1 MVSSRKWLRR
11 GAATTGVALMA
22 GAAIA
27 VGAGASSAK
36 TASAAAAASSR
47 PAGKFTVLVYGDSQ
61 NSAEQYAVAAY
72 NKTPMGHKVKAVL
85 STIAGQYYQAKLQ
98 TIMSSSKAPDVF
110 FNWGGGSIAQF
121 QKAGLLLPLNSF
133 FASNPKLKSSFLP
146 SILNAA
152 KIGSDYYGIPMRGT
166 QPVMLFYNK
175 ALLSQ
180 DGLSA
185 PKTWSDL
192 LSDVKTLKAKG
203 VQTPIALGGKSQWPT
218 LMWFEYL
225 YDRVAGPSLV
235 TDALAGQ
242 KAVWNSGAS
251 KKALSDIAQL
261 INAGAFGQSKSW
273 DSVNFG
279 SEPSSADLVVNG
291 ISAFELMGSWD
302 YSTIQGDGST
312 ATGTAPPNGPGA
324 AFVAAGK
331 LGYTAFPSVPGGKGN
346 LADLAGNTENY
357 YSVLANTRYPQA
369 VADFLKVMYTP
380 GFVKQELAL
389 GNLTTTTNTPSLI
402 SGATAPYL
410 RWQYQLVNKA
420 PAFQLSWDQA
430 YPQTDSNTIH
440 TAVANY
446 FDTLNQSQ
454 FIQAM
459 EKLQPA
465 SK

>member
-1 MVSSRKWLRR
+1 MFNPRNWLRR
-11 GAATTGVALMA
+11 GSVATAIALMA
-22 GAAIA
+22 GAAVA
-27 VGAGASSAK
+27 VTAGASSAK
-36 TASAAAAASSR
+36 TASAASGR
-47 PAGKFTVLVYGDSQ
+47 PAGKITVLVYGDSQ

-72 NKTPMGHKVKAVL
+72 NKTPEGHKVKAVL
-85 STIAGQYYQAKLQ
+85 STIAGEYYQAKLQ
-98 TIMSSSKAPDVF
+98 TIMSSNKAPDVF

-133 FASNPKLKSSFLP
+133 FKTNPKLKSSFLP
-146 SILNAA
+146 SILKAA
-152 KIGSDYYGIPMRGT
+152 EIDGNYYGIPMRGT
-166 QPVMLFYNK
+166 QPVVLFYNK
-175 ALLSQ
+175 SVLSQ
-180 DGLSA
+180 DGVSA
-185 PKTWSDL
+185 PKTWSQL
-192 LSDVKTLKAKG
+192 ISDVKTLKAKG

-242 KAVWNSGAS
+242 KAEWNTAAS
-251 KKALSDIAQL
+251 KKALSYIAQL

-302 YSTIQGDGST
+302 YSTIQSDGST
-312 ATGTAPPNGPGA
+312 ATGTAPANGPGA

-357 YSVLANTRYPQA
+357 YSVLAKTRYPDA
-369 VADFLKVMYTP
+369 VADFLKVMYSP
-380 GFVKQELAL
+380 NFVKKELAL
-389 GNLTTTTNTPSLI
+389 GNLTTTKNTPSLI

-410 RWQYQLVNKA
+410 KWQYQLVNKA

-430 YPQTDSNTIH
+430 YPQTDSNSIH

-446 FDTLNQSQ
+446 FDNLNQSQ
-454 FIQAM
+454 FISAM
-459 EKLQPA
+459 QKLQPA
-465 SK
+465 S

>member
-1 MVSSRKWLRR
+1 MEKSRNWLRH
-11 GAATTGVALMA
+11 GAATTALA
-22 GAAIA
+22 LGAAAAIA

-36 TASAAAAASSR
+36 TVAKAASSR
-47 PAGKFTVLVYGDSQ
+47 PSGQISVLVYGDAQ
-61 NSAEQYAVAAY
+61 NSVEQYAVAAY

-121 QKAGLLLPLNSF
+121 QKAGLLLSLNSF
-133 FASNPKLKSSFLP
+133 FKSNPKLKSSFLP
-146 SILNAA
+146 SILKAA
-152 KIGSDYYGIPMRGT
+152 EIGGNYYGIPMRGT

-175 ALLSQ
+175 SLLSQ
-180 DGLSA
+180 DGLSV
-185 PKTWSDL
+185 PTTWNQL

-242 KAVWNSGAS
+242 KAVWNSAAS

-261 INAGAFGQSKSW
+261 VNAGAFGVSKSW

-279 SEPSSADLVVNG
+279 SEPSSADLIVNG
-291 ISAFELMGSWD
+291 VSAFELMGSWD
-302 YSTIQGDGST
+302 YSTIQSDGST
-312 ATGTAPPNGPGA
+312 ATGTAPANGPGA
-324 AFVAAGK
+324 TFVSAGK

-357 YSVLANTRYPQA
+357 YSVLAKTRYPDA
-369 VADFLKVMYTP
+369 VADFLKIMYSPT
-380 GFVKQELAL
+380 FVKKELAL
-389 GNLTTTTNTPSLI
+389 GNLTTTKNTPNLI
-402 SGATAPYL
+402 SGPTAPYL
-410 RWQYQLVNKA
+410 KWQYQLVNKA

-430 YPQTDSNTIH
+430 YPQTDSNSIH

-454 FIQAM
+454 YISAM
-459 EKLQPA
+459 QKLQPA
-465 SK
+465 S

>member
-1 MVSSRKWLRR
+1 MFNPRNWLRR
-11 GAATTGVALMA
+11 GSAVTAVALMA
-22 GAAIA
+22 GAVVA
-27 VGAGASSAK
+27 VSAGASSAK
-36 TASAAAAASSR
+36 TTASAASGR

-61 NSAEQYAVAAY
+61 NSVEQYAVAAY
-72 NKTPMGHKVKAVL
+72 NKTPEGHKVKAVL
-85 STIAGQYYQAKLQ
+85 STIAGEYYQAKLQ
-98 TIMSSSKAPDVF
+98 TIMSSSRAPDVF

-121 QKAGLLLPLNSF
+121 QKAGLLLSLNSF
-133 FASNPKLKSSFLP
+133 FKANPKLKSSFLP
-146 SILNAA
+146 SILKAA
-152 KIGSDYYGIPMRGT
+152 EIGGNYYGIPMRGT

-175 ALLSQ
+175 SVLSQ
-180 DGLSA
+180 DGVSA
-185 PKTWSDL
+185 PTTWSQL
-192 LSDVKTLKAKG
+192 VSDVKTLKAKG

-242 KAVWNSGAS
+242 KAVWNTAAS
-251 KKALSDIAQL
+251 KKALSDIGQL
-261 INAGAFGQSKSW
+261 INTGAFGQSKSW

-302 YSTIQGDGST
+302 YSTIQSDGST
-312 ATGTAPPNGPGA
+312 ATGTAPANGPGA

-357 YSVLANTRYPQA
+357 YSVLAKTRYPQA
-369 VADFLKVMYTP
+369 VADFLKVMYSS
-380 GFVKQELAL
+380 GFVKKELAL
-389 GNLTTTTNTPSLI
+389 GNLTTTKNTPNLI

-410 RWQYQLVNKA
+410 KWQYQLVNKA

-430 YPQTDSNTIH
+430 YPQTDSNSIH

-446 FDTLNQSQ
+446 FDNLNQSQ
-454 FIQAM
+454 FISAM
-459 EKLQPA
+459 QKLQPA
-465 SK
+465 S

>member
-1 MVSSRKWLRR
+1 ML
-11 GAATTGVALMA
+11 AAGT
-22 GAAIA
+22 AIA
-27 VGAGASSAK
+27 VSAGASSAK
-36 TASAAAAASSR
+36 TVGSAASGR
-47 PAGKFTVLVYGDSQ
+47 PAGKINVLVYGDAQ

-72 NKTPMGHKVKAVL
+72 NKTPEGHKVKAVL

-121 QKAGLLLPLNSF
+121 QKAGLLLSLNSF
-133 FASNPKLKSSFLP
+133 FKSNPKLKSSFLP
-146 SILNAA
+146 SILKAA
-152 KIGSDYYGIPMRGT
+152 AIGGQYYGIPMRGT

-175 ALLSQ
+175 SLLSQ
-180 DGLSA
+180 DGVPV
-185 PKTWSDL
+185 PKTWSQL
-192 LSDVKTLKAKG
+192 VSDVSTLKSKG

-242 KAVWNSGAS
+242 KAVWNSAAS

-261 INAGAFGQSKSW
+261 VNAGAFGQSKSW

-291 ISAFELMGSWD
+291 VSAFELMGSWD
-302 YSTIQGDGST
+302 YSTIQSDGST
-312 ATGTAPPNGPGA
+312 ATGTAPANGPGA

-357 YSVLANTRYPQA
+357 YSVLAKTRYPDA
-369 VADFLKVMYTP
+369 VADFLKVMYSSS
-380 GFVKQELAL
+380 FVKKELAL
-389 GNLTTTTNTPSLI
+389 GNLTTTKNTPSLI

-410 RWQYQLVNKA
+410 KWQYQLVNKA

-430 YPQTDSNTIH
+430 YPQTDSNSIH

-446 FDTLNQSQ
+446 FDNLNQSQ
-454 FIQAM
+454 YISAM
-459 EKLQPA
+459 QKLQPA
-465 SK
+465 S

>member
-1 MVSSRKWLRR
+1 MMKSRKWLRS
-11 GAATTGVALMA
+11 GAATTAIALAA
-22 GAAIA
+22 GAVVA

-36 TASAAAAASSR
+36 TVASAASSR

-61 NSAEQYAVAAY
+61 NSVEQYAVAAY
-72 NKTPMGHKVKAVL
+72 NKTPEGHKVKAVL

-110 FNWGGGSIAQF
+110 FNWGGGSITQF

-133 FASNPKLKSSFLP
+133 FKANPKLKSSFLP
-146 SILNAA
+146 SILKAA
-152 KIGSDYYGIPMRGT
+152 AIGHSYYGIPMRGT

-175 ALLSQ
+175 ALLGQ
-180 DGLSA
+180 DGLST

-192 LSDVKTLKAKG
+192 INDVKTLKAKG

-235 TDALAGQ
+235 TDALAGR
-242 KAVWNSGAS
+242 KAQWNTAAS

-261 INAGAFGQSKSW
+261 VNTGAFGPSKSW

-291 ISAFELMGSWD
+291 VSAFELMGSWD
-302 YSTIQGDGST
+302 YSTIQSDGST
-312 ATGTAPPNGPGA
+312 ATGTAPANGPGA

-346 LADLAGNTENY
+346 LADLTGNTENY
-357 YSVLANTRYPQA
+357 YSVLKDTRYPEA
-369 VADFLKVMYTP
+369 VADFLKVMYSP
-380 GFVKQELAL
+380 AFVKKELAL
-389 GNLTTTTNTPSLI
+389 GNLTTTKNTPSLI
-402 SGATAPYL
+402 SGPTAPYL
-410 RWQYQLVNKA
+410 KWQYQLVNRA

-430 YPQTDSNTIH
+430 YPQTDSNAIR

-446 FDTLNQSQ
+446 FDSLSESQ
-454 FIQAM
+454 FVSAM
-459 EKLQPA
+459 QKLQPA
-465 SK
+465 S

>member
-1 MVSSRKWLRR
+1 MVNSRNWLRR
-11 GAATTGVALMA
+11 VAVTSGAALATGVAVASL
-22 GAAIA
+22 
-27 VGAGASSAK
+27 GAGVGNAK
-36 TASAAAAASSR
+36 TTAHAASSSR
-47 PAGKFTVLVYGDSQ
+47 PTGKIQVLVYGDAQ

-72 NKTPMGHKVKAVL
+72 NKTPEGHKVKAVL

-121 QKAGLLLPLNSF
+121 QKAGLLMPLNSF
-133 FASNPKLKSSFLP
+133 FKSDPKLKSSFLP
-146 SILNAA
+146 SILSAA
-152 KIGSDYYGIPMRGT
+152 KIGANYYGIPMRGT

-180 DGLSA
+180 DGLPVPA
-185 PKTWSDL
+185 TWSQL
-192 LSDVKTLKAKG
+192 LSDVSALKSKG
-203 VQTPIALGGKSQWPT
+203 VQVPIALGGKSQWPT

-242 KAVWNSGAS
+242 KSLWGSAAS
-251 KKALSDIAQL
+251 KKALGDIAKL
-261 INAGAFGQSKSW
+261 VNAGAFGPSKSW

-291 ISAFELMGSWD
+291 VSAFELMGSWD
-302 YSTIQGDGST
+302 YSTIQSDGST
-312 ATGTAPPNGPGA
+312 ATGTAPANGPGA
-324 AFVAAGK
+324 TFVSSGK
-331 LGYTAFPSVPGGKGN
+331 LGYAAFPSVPGGKGN

-357 YSVLANTRYPQA
+357 YSVLAKTRYPEA
-369 VADFLKVMYTP
+369 VGDFLKVMY
-380 GFVKQELAL
+380 GSSFVKKELAL
-389 GNLTTTTNTPSLI
+389 GNLTTTTNTPKLI

-410 RWQYQLVNKA
+410 KWQYKLVNKA

-430 YPQTDSNTIH
+430 YPQTDTNTIH

-454 FIQAM
+454 FIKAF
-459 EKLQPA
+459 ERLTPA
-465 SK
+465 S